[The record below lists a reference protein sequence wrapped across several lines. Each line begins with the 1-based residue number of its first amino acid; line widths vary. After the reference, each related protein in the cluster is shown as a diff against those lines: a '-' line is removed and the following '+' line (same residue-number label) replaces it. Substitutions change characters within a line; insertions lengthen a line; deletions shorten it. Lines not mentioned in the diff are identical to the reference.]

1 MGDLPVAALI
11 DHRCVFG
18 MRAGPEGLPDT
29 SKLSYRS
36 GIGDGKGIFQVSG
49 TRNIEL
55 DTLRRNPRLRAMEVV
70 AESGKTGPLYVVG
83 GYLRD
88 LLLGRIRAR
97 RADLDV
103 VIWGEPE
110 RFGRDLVTAVKGSLV
125 RLDPETVRVITQS
138 AEGIVQ
144 IDISRPKGETIE
156 DDLAAR
162 DFTVNA
168 LAVRLDTLDALSLID
183 PTGGLDDLRKKCL
196 RVITPSAFDCDPL
209 RLIRAVRLAAELGFA
224 IDEATGRWIIERAPL
239 LGTVAGERLCD
250 ELFRILDTV
259 PAAPWIEQLD
269 TLQLLRVLVPEVEAL
284 KSVPASRPHRLPL
297 WEHSLQTLWSVELL
311 LTNLERLFP
320 DEAVWLRER
329 LDREIEAGV
338 TETAIL
344 KLLACL
350 HDVGKPETRS
360 VQPDGR
366 VRFLGHEQAGLPIL
380 ARLCDRLRLGR
391 PATNLV
397 AGIEQHHLRPIH
409 LASATT
415 VTARAQYRFFR
426 EGGDAAPLALL
437 HSWAD
442 LRATI
447 DEEAD
452 AFSRHQRFLREAF
465 RFYRTEFLASQ
476 TEPFIRG
483 DDLIT
488 LFGITPGPFLG
499 FVLDHLQEAQ
509 ATGVIASRQE
519 AQVYIREHLLSW
531 QQFFE
536 TASASRRSSIEST
549 SIESN

>member
-1 MGDLPVAALI
+1 M
-11 DHRCVFG
+11 
-18 MRAGPEGLPDT
+18 
-29 SKLSYRS
+29 
-36 GIGDGKGIFQVSG
+36 SG
-49 TRNIEL
+49 TREFEL
-55 DTLRRNPRLRAMEVV
+55 NTLGRDPCLRAMEAV
-70 AESGKTGPLYVVG
+70 AAASRTGPLYLVG

-88 LLLGRIRAR
+88 LLLGRSRAR

-110 RFGRDLVTAVKGSLV
+110 QFGRDLGGTLKGSVV
-125 RLDPETVRVITQS
+125 RLDPETVRVIIRST
-138 AEGIVQ
+138 EGIAQ

-168 LAVRLDTLDALSLID
+168 LAVRIDTLDALSLID
-183 PTGGLDDLRKKCL
+183 PTGGLDDLRNTRL
-196 RVITPSAFDCDPL
+196 QAISQSAFDRDPL
-209 RLIRAVRLAAELGFA
+209 RLIRTVRLAAELGFT
-224 IDEATGRWIIERAPL
+224 IDEVTGRWITERASL
-239 LGTVAGERLCD
+239 LGIVAGERLCD

-259 PAAPWIEQLD
+259 PAAPRIEQLD
-269 TLQLLRVLVPEVEAL
+269 TLRLLRVLVPEVEAL
-284 KSVPASRPHRLPL
+284 KSVPASKPHCLPL

-311 LTNLERLFP
+311 LTNLEQLFP

-344 KLLACL
+344 KLLGFL

-380 ARLCDRLRLGR
+380 ARLCERLRLGR
-391 PATNLV
+391 LATGLV

-409 LASATT
+409 LSSTQT
-415 VTARAQYRFFR
+415 VTAGAQYRFFR
-426 EGGDAAPLALL
+426 EAGDAAPLALL

-447 DEEAD
+447 GEEAE
-452 AFSRHQRFLREAF
+452 AFTRHHRFLRGAF

-488 LFGITPGPFLG
+488 LFGIAPGPFLG
-499 FVLDHLQEAQ
+499 FVLDRLQEAQ
-509 ATGVIASRQE
+509 ATGVITSRHE
-519 AQVYIREHLLSW
+519 AQAFVQEHRVSW
-531 QQFFE
+531 QQSFE
-536 TASASRRSSIEST
+536 AASALRRSRTESD
-549 SIESN
+549 

>member
-209 RLIRAVRLAAELGFA
+209 RLIR
-224 IDEATGRWIIERAPL
+224 
-239 LGTVAGERLCD
+239 
-250 ELFRILDTV
+250 
-259 PAAPWIEQLD
+259 Q
-269 TLQLLRVLVPEVEAL
+269 
-284 KSVPASRPHRLPL
+284 SVWQPSSASLSMRP
-297 WEHSLQTLWSVELL
+297 
-311 LTNLERLFP
+311 
-320 DEAVWLRER
+320 
-329 LDREIEAGV
+329 
-338 TETAIL
+338 
-344 KLLACL
+344 
-350 HDVGKPETRS
+350 
-360 VQPDGR
+360 PDGGSSSAHHFSGQWPGN
-366 VRFLGHEQAGLPIL
+366 VCVTSCSGFLIRFP
-380 ARLCDRLRLGR
+380 LRLG
-391 PATNLV
+391 
-397 AGIEQHHLRPIH
+397 
-409 LASATT
+409 S
-415 VTARAQYRFFR
+415 
-426 EGGDAAPLALL
+426 
-437 HSWAD
+437 S
-442 LRATI
+442 
-447 DEEAD
+447 
-452 AFSRHQRFLREAF
+452 
-465 RFYRTEFLASQ
+465 
-476 TEPFIRG
+476 
-483 DDLIT
+483 
-488 LFGITPGPFLG
+488 
-499 FVLDHLQEAQ
+499 
-509 ATGVIASRQE
+509 
-519 AQVYIREHLLSW
+519 
-531 QQFFE
+531 
-536 TASASRRSSIEST
+536 SSIPC
-549 SIESN
+549 NF